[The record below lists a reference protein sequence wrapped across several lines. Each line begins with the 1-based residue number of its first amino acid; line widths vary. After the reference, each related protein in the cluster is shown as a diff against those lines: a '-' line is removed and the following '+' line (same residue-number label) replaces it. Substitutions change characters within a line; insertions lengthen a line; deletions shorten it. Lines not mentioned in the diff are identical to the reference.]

1 MGSYKRGPYGIETI
15 QYPYCGGRYTSQHK
29 NDKIVLNV
37 IHIYAHTYI
46 QVQVKPGKSE

>member
-1 MGSYKRGPYGIETI
+1 MALKPFNIPIVAVGT
-15 QYPYCGGRYTSQHK
+15 QANT